1 MTGLIFDS
9 FVDAR
14 TFVDGN
20 TLAKRVQRLAVGTVT
35 SFDALSAAFRIERN
49 VVARPSAAVGANL
62 VRLTTSA
69 VNTFFLKKT
78 KNKRNM
84 MDACN
89 FIRVEG
95 NKRETHLMMTMMM
108 TTTIKIIKQTR
119 IDVNIEKITTISPKS
134 FIFFFSRIKSWMDG
148 RWWMWQ
154 WLDYRIILYWQSK
167 NKKSPKIPKNK
178 KKKMNLPHS
187 LTSGIQST
195 RTPFWEHSLAYAA
208 MVGHKHSP
216 SFTWHEQTS

>member
-69 VNTFFLKKT
+69 VNTFFLKK
-78 KNKRNM
+78 
-84 MDACN
+84 
-89 FIRVEG
+89 
-95 NKRETHLMMTMMM
+95 
-108 TTTIKIIKQTR
+108 
-119 IDVNIEKITTISPKS
+119 
-134 FIFFFSRIKSWMDG
+134 
-148 RWWMWQ
+148 
-154 WLDYRIILYWQSK
+154 
-167 NKKSPKIPKNK
+167 NKKQK
-178 KKKMNLPHS
+178 KHDGCM
-187 LTSGIQST
+187 
-195 RTPFWEHSLAYAA
+195 
-208 MVGHKHSP
+208 
-216 SFTWHEQTS
+216 